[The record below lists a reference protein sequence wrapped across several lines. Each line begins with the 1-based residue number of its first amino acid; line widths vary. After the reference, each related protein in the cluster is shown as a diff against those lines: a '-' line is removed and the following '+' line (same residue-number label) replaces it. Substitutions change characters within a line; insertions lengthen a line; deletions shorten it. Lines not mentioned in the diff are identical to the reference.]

1 MTESEIAQL
10 AQPAPRRRDYS
21 DQTITQ
27 KPPALTELTLLRYI
41 TLIGLATYITN
52 ILFKFGPFLEF
63 LRNNH
68 RFITWTNSAFV
79 IFSLSLASLLFAII
93 VNKHPIYTIVISIA
107 MVAYLQLAT
116 IQITELI
123 IFHDS
128 PWDQLHL
135 GDVASI
141 PTCLTVSILHRKLGK
156 IGMIMAIIIIPV
168 VATSQ
173 NVNSIMLRPYVFD
186 VLYSTFI
193 GTPWMYM
200 VHHVVATSRRADKAA
215 FDEYQALTSIQRS
228 NQLKELETTS
238 LSNIHDRILSTLNN
252 INKGVADPED
262 IHTIDIFDLMPT
274 GSMPLTTFIQNL
286 KTQVGD
292 DTRVVM
298 PESTSNTVAIPMEIA
313 ATMLAAIEQAYTNSI
328 AHAPQAQRELVATW
342 DESQLSIVFADTGP
356 GFNVAKIPHHHAG
369 VTITMLERPRNHP
382 GVSAQL
388 TTAPGQGTRYRLTW
402 QLVPQQ
408 ELVATAEPLSVSK
421 LIGVADIFRPRWA
434 VYAFLVF
441 FADSYRYDHEGRWPA
456 FIIGSVFFAGG
467 LWALTSTTELKLPRR
482 NTIILSGCV
491 VGLVS
496 TGQLAHYSP
505 LMPYHSH
512 WFLSYGLILVANMA
526 LRLRPITAWVV
537 WLSLTAATFIVDD
550 IMNIQLSAWPISL
563 FVAITLFV
571 PATLVPSQVAL
582 AVRSLPALERVQRNE
597 HLELAR
603 ALTQKQYVQAMTGW
617 LRSLLSLVD
626 DPTTAGLMQK
636 RLRDAIRS
644 PLLDVPELTAAV
656 WQAREAGTEVV
667 LIDARS
673 EQDPNPDPVEHPAII
688 ANAIA
693 ALESRPSKLTLR
705 LLPPGRSRYATLVY
719 Y

>member
-41 TLIGLATYITN
+41 TFIGLATYITS

-68 RFITWTNSAFV
+68 RFVTWTNSAFV

-93 VNKHPIYTIVISIA
+93 VNKHPIYTIIISIA
-107 MVAYLQLAT
+107 MVAYLQLAI

-135 GDVASI
+135 GDLASI

-156 IGMIMAIIIIPV
+156 IGMIVAIIIIPV
-168 VATSQ
+168 MATSQ

-193 GTPWMYM
+193 GTPWIYM

-298 PESTSNTVAIPMEIA
+298 PESTSDTVAIPMEIA

-356 GFNVAKIPHHHAG
+356 GFHVAKIPHHHAG

-388 TTAPGQGTRYRLTW
+388 TTAGNIVDPTVDDSRGIGQLHGRRRSGD
-402 QLVPQQ
+402 
-408 ELVATAEPLSVSK
+408 LSVKGDAAGVRIEDHDTREVFQRRDTTSTVFWRDVESIGK
-421 LIGVADIFRPRWA
+421 PCPIGRREGRLPSIDIHTSQQSDDVLIGRPLQISSGKGPCNLTCRGIQA
-434 VYAFLVF
+434 V
-441 FADSYRYDHEGRWPA
+441 D
-456 FIIGSVFFAGG
+456 
-467 LWALTSTTELKLPRR
+467 
-482 NTIILSGCV
+482 
-491 VGLVS
+491 
-496 TGQLAHYSP
+496 
-505 LMPYHSH
+505 
-512 WFLSYGLILVANMA
+512 
-526 LRLRPITAWVV
+526 
-537 WLSLTAATFIVDD
+537 
-550 IMNIQLSAWPISL
+550 
-563 FVAITLFV
+563 
-571 PATLVPSQVAL
+571 
-582 AVRSLPALERVQRNE
+582 
-597 HLELAR
+597 
-603 ALTQKQYVQAMTGW
+603 
-617 LRSLLSLVD
+617 
-626 DPTTAGLMQK
+626 TTAGDDSRTTHSSKNLVHI
-636 RLRDAIRS
+636 RFTETERD
-644 PLLDVPELTAAV
+644 LPE
-656 WQAREAGTEVV
+656 RG
-667 LIDARS
+667 S
-673 EQDPNPDPVEHPAII
+673 
-688 ANAIA
+688 
-693 ALESRPSKLTLR
+693 SRR
-705 LLPPGRSRYATLVY
+705 LLPAGRRRHLLHSRITIMTG
-719 Y
+719 

>member
-10 AQPAPRRRDYS
+10 AQPAPRRGDYS
-21 DQTITQ
+21 DQAITQ

-41 TLIGLATYITN
+41 TLIGLATYIVN

-68 RFITWTNSAFV
+68 RFVTWTNSAFA
-79 IFSLSLASLLFAII
+79 IFSLSLAGLLFAII
-93 VNKHPIYTIVISIA
+93 VNKHPIYIIGISIA
-107 MVAYLQLAT
+107 MVAYLQLAV

-123 IFHDS
+123 IFHGS

-135 GDVASI
+135 GDVAGV

-156 IGMIMAIIIIPV
+156 IGMVVAILIIPV

-356 GFNVAKIPHHHAG
+356 GFNVAKIPHHHA
-369 VTITMLERPRNHP
+369 
-382 GVSAQL
+382 
-388 TTAPGQGTRYRLTW
+388 
-402 QLVPQQ
+402 
-408 ELVATAEPLSVSK
+408 
-421 LIGVADIFRPRWA
+421 
-434 VYAFLVF
+434 
-441 FADSYRYDHEGRWPA
+441 
-456 FIIGSVFFAGG
+456 
-467 LWALTSTTELKLPRR
+467 
-482 NTIILSGCV
+482 
-491 VGLVS
+491 
-496 TGQLAHYSP
+496 
-505 LMPYHSH
+505 
-512 WFLSYGLILVANMA
+512 
-526 LRLRPITAWVV
+526 
-537 WLSLTAATFIVDD
+537 
-550 IMNIQLSAWPISL
+550 
-563 FVAITLFV
+563 
-571 PATLVPSQVAL
+571 
-582 AVRSLPALERVQRNE
+582 
-597 HLELAR
+597 
-603 ALTQKQYVQAMTGW
+603 
-617 LRSLLSLVD
+617 
-626 DPTTAGLMQK
+626 
-636 RLRDAIRS
+636 
-644 PLLDVPELTAAV
+644 
-656 WQAREAGTEVV
+656 
-667 LIDARS
+667 
-673 EQDPNPDPVEHPAII
+673 
-688 ANAIA
+688 
-693 ALESRPSKLTLR
+693 
-705 LLPPGRSRYATLVY
+705 
-719 Y
+719 

>member
-1 MTESEIAQL
+1 M
-10 AQPAPRRRDYS
+10 
-21 DQTITQ
+21 
-27 KPPALTELTLLRYI
+27 
-41 TLIGLATYITN
+41 
-52 ILFKFGPFLEF
+52 
-63 LRNNH
+63 
-68 RFITWTNSAFV
+68 
-79 IFSLSLASLLFAII
+79 
-93 VNKHPIYTIVISIA
+93 
-107 MVAYLQLAT
+107 
-116 IQITELI
+116 
-123 IFHDS
+123 
-128 PWDQLHL
+128 
-135 GDVASI
+135 
-141 PTCLTVSILHRKLGK
+141 
-156 IGMIMAIIIIPV
+156 
-168 VATSQ
+168 
-173 NVNSIMLRPYVFD
+173 
-186 VLYSTFI
+186 
-193 GTPWMYM
+193 
-200 VHHVVATSRRADKAA
+200 
-215 FDEYQALTSIQRS
+215 
-228 NQLKELETTS
+228 
-238 LSNIHDRILSTLNN
+238 STLNN
-252 INKGVADPED
+252 INKGVADPKD
-262 IHTIDIFDLMPT
+262 IHAIDVFDLVPT
-274 GSMPLTTFIQNL
+274 GSMPLTTFIQHL
-286 KTQVGD
+286 KTQVED
-292 DTRVVM
+292 DTRVVVA
-298 PESTSNTVAIPMEIA
+298 EVTSDTIAIPMEIA
-313 ATMLAAIEQAYTNSI
+313 ATMLAAIEQAHTNSI
-328 AHAPQAQRELVATW
+328 VHAPQAQRELVATW

-356 GFNVAKIPHHHAG
+356 GFHVAKIPHHHAG

-402 QLVPQQ
+402 QLVPHQ
-408 ELVATAEPLSVSK
+408 ESAAAAEPLSVSK

-456 FIIGSVFFAGG
+456 FIIGAAFFAGG
-467 LWALTSTTELKLPRR
+467 LWALTNTTELRLPRR
-482 NTIILSGCV
+482 NAIILSGCV

-496 TGQLAHYSP
+496 AGQLAHYSP

-526 LRLRPITAWVV
+526 LRLRPVAAWVV
-537 WLSLTAATFIVDD
+537 WLSLTAATFVLDD

-563 FVAITLFV
+563 FVGITLFV

>member
-21 DQTITQ
+21 DQAITQ

-41 TLIGLATYITN
+41 TLIGLATYIVN

-68 RFITWTNSAFV
+68 RFVTWTNSAFA
-79 IFSLSLASLLFAII
+79 IFSLSLAGLLFAII
-93 VNKHPIYTIVISIA
+93 VNKHPIYIIGISIA
-107 MVAYLQLAT
+107 MVAYLQLAV

-123 IFHDS
+123 IFHGS

-135 GDVASI
+135 GDVAGV

-156 IGMIMAIIIIPV
+156 IGMVVAILIIPV

-186 VLYSTFI
+186 VLYSTFV

-200 VHHVVATSRRADKAA
+200 VHHVVATSRRTDKAA

-228 NQLKELETTS
+228 NQLKELEATS

-252 INKGVADPED
+252 INKGVADPKD
-262 IHTIDIFDLMPT
+262 IHAIDVFDLVPT
-274 GSMPLTTFIQNL
+274 GSMPLTTFIQHL
-286 KTQVGD
+286 KTQVED
-292 DTRVVM
+292 DTRVVV
-298 PESTSNTVAIPMEIA
+298 PEVTSDTIAIPMEIA
-313 ATMLAAIEQAYTNSI
+313 ATMLAAIEQAHTNSI

-356 GFNVAKIPHHHAG
+356 GFHVAKIPHHHAG
-369 VTITMLERPRNHP
+369 VTITMLERPQNHP

-388 TTAPGQGTRYRLTW
+388 TTAPEQGTRYRLTW
-402 QLVPQQ
+402 QLVPHQDS
-408 ELVATAEPLSVSK
+408 AAAAEPLSVSK

-441 FADSYRYDHEGRWPA
+441 FADSCRYNHEGRWPA
-456 FIIGSVFFAGG
+456 FIIGAAFFACG
-467 LWALTSTTELKLPRR
+467 LWALTNTTELRLPRR

-496 TGQLAHYSP
+496 AGQLAHYSP

-526 LRLRPITAWVV
+526 LRLRPVAAWVV
-537 WLSLTAATFIVDD
+537 WLSLTAATFVLDD

-563 FVAITLFV
+563 FVGITLFV

-626 DPTTAGLMQK
+626 DPATAGLMQK

-673 EQDPNPDPVEHPAII
+673 EQNPNPDPVEHPAII

-693 ALESRPSKLTLR
+693 ALKSRPSKLTLR
-705 LLPPGRSRYATLVY
+705 LLPPDRSRYATLVY